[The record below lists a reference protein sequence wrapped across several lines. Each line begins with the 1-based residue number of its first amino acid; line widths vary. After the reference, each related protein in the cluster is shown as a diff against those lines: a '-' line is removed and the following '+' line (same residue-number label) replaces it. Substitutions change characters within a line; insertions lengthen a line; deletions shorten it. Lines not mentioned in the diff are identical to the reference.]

1 MTKSRSD
8 WVPIGEMAGLSLFF
22 VLGFWKSGWFVSQWT
37 AVMPPSPAP

>member
-1 MTKSRSD
+1 MTKRRSE

-22 VLGFWKSGWFVSQWT
+22 VLVLWKSGLTGSQWT